1 MSPLYLAS
9 VTSGWERV
17 SQCMAGRGQEEVPHS
32 QSANTPGHVHS
43 ILAAAF
49 VHKMSDEGCLQG
61 HSVVKTD

>member
-1 MSPLYLAS
+1 
-9 VTSGWERV
+9 
-17 SQCMAGRGQEEVPHS
+17 MAGRGQEEVPHS
-32 QSANTPGHVHS
+32 QSANSPGHVHS